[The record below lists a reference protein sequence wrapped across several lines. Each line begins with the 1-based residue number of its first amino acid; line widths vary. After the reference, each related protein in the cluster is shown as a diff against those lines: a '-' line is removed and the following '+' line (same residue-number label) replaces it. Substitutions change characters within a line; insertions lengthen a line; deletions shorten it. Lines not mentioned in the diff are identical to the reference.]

1 MKPLLELPTP
11 ALLSSSQLIRRLMA
25 VCLSEED
32 RCFIALPLR
41 TMGHILSSSKHP
53 DFRCSLCSEDG
64 LPRTGI
70 GPVALSP
77 VSERKPWMKHSW
89 PPHQGLPLPLRRCGT
104 VRMSRQGRS
113 IGICGRGFSNRL
125 FPRDV

>member
-1 MKPLLELPTP
+1 MKTLLELPTP

-64 LPRTGI
+64 LPRAGI
-70 GPVALSP
+70 GLAVLSP
-77 VSERKPWMKHSW
+77 VSEQKPWMKHSW

-104 VRMSRQGRS
+104 IRRSWQGRS
-113 IGICGRGFSNRL
+113 IRICGRGFSNRL
-125 FPRDV
+125 FPREV